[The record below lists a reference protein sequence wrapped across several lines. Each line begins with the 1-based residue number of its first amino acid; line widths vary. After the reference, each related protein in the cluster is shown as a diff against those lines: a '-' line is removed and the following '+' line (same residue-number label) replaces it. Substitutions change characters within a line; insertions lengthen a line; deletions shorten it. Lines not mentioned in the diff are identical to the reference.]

1 MKKKKTLRRE
11 LIEWSAIIGI
21 FALLFFTGLHTT
33 VIGSIQRIVL
43 YTGVLQPKI
52 QPESSTP
59 ASYAFVLQNDKGEFV
74 NMEKFRNKVVFM
86 NIWATWCP
94 PCIAEM
100 PDIQALYNRLKEDN
114 IPVEFIMLSVDEN
127 SDKAFAFAKKRA
139 YTFPVFSSTGKLP
152 DVYQSSAI
160 PTTFVIS
167 PEGNIVARR
176 EGMAKYNTKKFRQFL
191 EELQ

>member
-43 YTGVLQPKI
+43 FTGILQPNT

-59 ASYAFVLQNDKGEFV
+59 ASYAMILQNTDGEFI
-74 NMEKFRNKVVFM
+74 NMEDFKNKVVFM

-100 PDIQALYNRLKEDN
+100 PDIQALYDRLKTDN
-114 IPVEFIMLSVDEN
+114 IPVEFIMLSVDE
-127 SDKAFAFAKKRA
+127 DPEKAFAFARKRQ
-139 YTFPVFSSTGKLP
+139 YTFPVYSSTGKLP
-152 DVYQSSAI
+152 DVYKSPAI

-167 PEGNIVARR
+167 PQGNIVARR

-191 EELQ
+191 KDLQ

>member
-43 YTGVLQPKI
+43 YTGILQPKTL
-52 QPESSTP
+52 PESSTP
-59 ASYAFVLQNDKGEFV
+59 ASYAFTLQNEKGELIH
-74 NMEKFRNKVVFM
+74 MDGFRNKVVFI

-100 PDIQALYNRLKEDN
+100 PDIQSLYNRMKEDN
-114 IPVEFIMLSVDEN
+114 ISVEFIMLSVDE
-127 SDKAFAFAKKRA
+127 DPEKAFAFSKKRG
-139 YTFPVFSSTGKLP
+139 YTFPVYTSTGKMP

-167 PEGNIVARR
+167 PEGYIVARR

-191 EELQ
+191 EDLQ